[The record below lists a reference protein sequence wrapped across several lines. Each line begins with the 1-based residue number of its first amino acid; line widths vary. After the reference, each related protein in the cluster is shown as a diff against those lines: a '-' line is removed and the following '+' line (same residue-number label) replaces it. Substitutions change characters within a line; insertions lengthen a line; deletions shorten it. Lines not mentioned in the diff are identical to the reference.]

1 MQSDFTADDLATVL
15 EIVLAQD
22 EEIARLT
29 SRLTLAEGAAR
40 EADARCRKLE
50 TKLDAAVA
58 GFEARLL
65 RVEVPRIREHYA
77 AAERSSTPNVK

>member
-1 MQSDFTADDLATVL
+1 MESDFTANDLATVL

-29 SRLTLAEGAAR
+29 SRLTLAEGVAR
-40 EADARCRKLE
+40 EAVARCRKLE
-50 TKLDAAVA
+50 TKLDAAIA

-65 RVEVPRIREHYA
+65 PVEVALIRDHY
-77 AAERSSTPNVK
+77 RP